1 MKKNLFLISILTFI
15 LLIAASTDV
24 DAQHRRHK
32 KKKKKKKEDTEY
44 FDESGGF
51 KHRLW
56 YGLSGALNFN
66 NQGNVRVFNLG
77 ISPMVGFKI
86 IEPVS
91 VGPRFIWNNLF
102 LKAQNSNGDIIS
114 DVISEYGAGLFARYK
129 PFRQIFAH
137 VEYEYITSEDILQ
150 SNGSLLL
157 DPNDP
162 TKFLTEKKSKDNLY
176 LGIGYTSGS
185 IVSYEAMLLYNAL
198 QEKNTL
204 DLPFS
209 LRISFTYK
217 F

>member
-1 MKKNLFLISILTFI
+1 MKKKLFLLSILTFAM
-15 LLIAASTDV
+15 LLVFSTDM
-24 DAQHRRHK
+24 DAQHRHK
-32 KKKKKKKEDTEY
+32 KKKKKKKTEDTEY

-56 YGLSGALNFN
+56 YGLGGSLNFSSQN
-66 NQGNVRVFNLG
+66 GFNAFNLG

-91 VGPRFIWNNLF
+91 VGPRFTWNNLF
-102 LKAQNSNGDIIS
+102 VKQQVNSTIIS

-137 VEYEYITSEDILQ
+137 VEYEYLTSQTVDGI
-150 SNGSLLL
+150 

-162 TKFLTEKKSKDNLY
+162 TKFSKSKISRDNLY
-176 LGIGYTSGS
+176 FAIGYSSGS
-185 IVSYEAMLLYNAL
+185 IISYEVMLLYNAL

-204 DLPFS
+204 ALPFS
-209 LRISFTYK
+209 FRAGLTYK